1 MAGRFITFEGGEGAG
16 KSTQVRRLAAHLA
29 DRGQDV
35 AVTREP
41 GGTPIA
47 ESIRD
52 FILSGKAKAL
62 GAESEAILFA
72 AARADH
78 VDKVI
83 RPALARGAWVL
94 CDRFIDSTRVYQG
107 SADGADPVLVRAL
120 EKLAVGDTLP
130 DLTIILDLPA
140 EVGMKRMTERASS
153 PDRFEAD
160 DLARHELRRQAYLE
174 IARKE
179 AQRCVVVDAGRS
191 EDEAA
196 DSIRRIVDLRL
207 LDRAA

>member
-16 KSTQVRRLAAHLA
+16 KSTQVRRLAAYLT
-29 DRGQDV
+29 DRGHDV
-35 AVTREP
+35 TVTREP

-47 ESIRD
+47 EAIRD
-52 FILSGKAKAL
+52 FILSGKAKVL
-62 GAESEAILFA
+62 GPESEAVLFA

-83 RPALARGAWVL
+83 RPALAGGAFVL

-107 SADGADPVLVRAL
+107 SADGVDPMVVRAL
-120 EKLAVGDTLP
+120 ERVAVGDTRP
-130 DLTIILDLPA
+130 DLTIILDVPA
-140 EVGMKRMTERASS
+140 DVGMRRTAERTAS
-153 PDRFEAD
+153 PDRFESD
-160 DLARHELRRQAYLE
+160 NLEKHELRRQAYLE

-179 AQRCVVVDAGRS
+179 PQRCVVVDAART
-191 EDEAA
+191 EEEVAEA
-196 DSIRRIVDLRL
+196 IRRIVDLRL

>member
-16 KSTQVRRLAAHLA
+16 KSTQVRRLAAYLT
-29 DRGQDV
+29 DRGHDV
-35 AVTREP
+35 TVTREP

-47 ESIRD
+47 EAIRD
-52 FILSGKAKAL
+52 FILSGKAKVL
-62 GAESEAILFA
+62 GPESEAVLFA

-107 SADGADPVLVRAL
+107 SGDGVDPVLVRAL
-120 EKLAVGDTLP
+120 ERVAVGDTRP
-130 DLTIILDLPA
+130 DLTIILDVPA
-140 EVGMKRMTERASS
+140 DVGMWRTAERTAS
-153 PDRFEAD
+153 PDRFESED
-160 DLARHELRRQAYLE
+160 IARHELRRQAYLD
-174 IARKE
+174 IAGRE
-179 AQRCVVVDAGRS
+179 PERCVVIDAAGA
-191 EDEAA
+191 EDEVAVA
-196 DSIRRIVDLRL
+196 IRRAVDLRL